1 MAENLTYV
9 KLVEQI
15 LSYCEKVGDSK
26 LTAQIP
32 FLVMLAENRIAADF
46 KQQGFQ
52 SVVTGEFTVGAE
64 GATFA
69 KPAFW
74 RETISFTYKHPT
86 EGWRPVR
93 LRALEYLKTFWPVA
107 AVLEPPRFYADYN
120 ATNFFVAPSPNLAYE
135 FELAY
140 YARLQPLDADHEENW
155 LTRNAPQMLLYASL
169 LEANMWL
176 KNADKSAFWAAQ
188 YETQKASLL
197 QENAER
203 INDKTQ
209 TVTRG

>member
-1 MAENLTYV
+1 MAEALTYAS
-9 KLVEQI
+9 LADQI
-15 LSYCEKVGDSK
+15 VSYCEKVGDAK
-26 LTAQIP
+26 LTAQVP
-32 FLVMLAENRIAADF
+32 FLVMLAENRIATDL

-52 SVVTGEFTVGAE
+52 SVVTGQFQVGAN
-64 GATFA
+64 GAVLA

-86 EGWRPVR
+86 EGWKPVR
-93 LRALEYLKTFWPVA
+93 LRALEYLKTYWPLA
-107 AVLEPPRFYADYN
+107 AATDQPRFYADYN
-120 ATNFFVAPSPNLAYE
+120 ALNFFIAPSPVAAYD

-140 YARLQPLDADHEENW
+140 YARLQPLDSDHQENW
-155 LTRNAPQMLLYASL
+155 LTRNAPQILLYACL

-176 KNADKSAFWAAQ
+176 KNADKAAFWAAQ
-188 YETQKASLL
+188 YETQKASML

-209 TVTRG
+209 TVTKG